1 MSNSGACLLERQGWT
16 RRTLGDICIDG
27 GGSIQTGPFGSQLH
41 AEDYQED
48 GVPII
53 TVEHLRDG
61 TIAHENLPLVGKSD
75 FQRLRRY
82 KLMAGDLVFSRVG
95 AIDRCAFVSPAEDGW
110 LFSG

>member
-1 MSNSGACLLERQGWT
+1 MTEEVRSRLAHSEANST
-16 RRTLGDICIDG
+16 PKITKRTVI
-27 GGSIQTGPFGSQLH
+27 
-41 AEDYQED
+41 
-48 GVPII
+48 PII